1 MARRYAIYKGL
12 QRPLVYRGFKGKFIG
27 WGIGSL
33 VIGLLGGGLV
43 GALFGMYLGAVLTLA
58 IIAGGLTFTFQRQK
72 GGLHV
77 KTRNSALFVHPV
89 NLKSYGKAKTRNL

>member
-1 MARRYAIYKGL
+1 MARRFAIYKGL

-33 VIGLLGGGLV
+33 VIGLVSGGLV
-43 GALFGMYLGAVLTLA
+43 GAILGMYLGAIMTLA

-77 KTRNSALFVHPV
+77 KTRSNALFVHSV
-89 NLKSYGKAKTRNL
+89 NLTSYGKAKTGNL

>member
-1 MARRYAIYKGL
+1 MRRYAIYKGL

-33 VIGLLGGGLV
+33 VLGLVGGGLLG
-43 GALFGMYLGAVLTLA
+43 ALSSMYLGAVVTLA
-58 IIAGGLTFTFQRQK
+58 VIAGGLTFTFQRQK

-77 KTRNSALFVHPV
+77 KTRSTALFVHQAK
-89 NLKSYGKAKTRNL
+89 LKHYGKTTSGNL